1 MKRIEQYIAGIEP
14 VNTARDAEVQA
25 HLNNLTKPLGS
36 LGRLEDF
43 AARFIRASD
52 SYPPRLKKK
61 AIYIMAADHGVCAE
75 GVSAFP
81 AEVTP
86 QMVLNF
92 LRGGAGIN
100 VLARHTGCE
109 TVVVDMGVNYDF
121 ENTPGLVNRKVAKG
135 SKNIAKE
142 AAMTEKE
149 LEQAI
154 FAGIGLAEEAA
165 KNGVDIIGTGDMGI
179 GNTTPS
185 TALYAAMLGLS
196 PDTIV
201 GPGTGLDAAGIARK
215 TEVLNRILALH
226 TPFASPLD
234 ALRKVGGLEIAG
246 LTGLIL
252 GAAKNRIPVVVDGFI
267 SMAAAI
273 VAIRSAPPVHQRVF
287 FAHFSAERG
296 HRRICEEVGVK
307 PILDLDMRLGEG
319 TGAALAIGIIEAS
332 VKIYNEMATFGGA
345 GVSTAL

>member
-1 MKRIEQYIAGIEP
+1 MKRIEQYISAIRP
-14 VNTARDAEVQA
+14 VDTARDGEIQA
-25 HLNNLTKPLGS
+25 HLDNLTKPPGS
-36 LGRLEDF
+36 LGRLEETV
-43 AARFIRASD
+43 ARYIRASTAF
-52 SYPPRLKKK
+52 PPRLRKK
-61 AIYIMAADHGVCAE
+61 AIYIMAGDHGVCAE

-92 LRGGAGIN
+92 LRGGAAIN

-121 ENTPGLVNRKVAKG
+121 DKTPGLVNLKVAKG
-135 SKNIAKE
+135 TKNIAKE

-149 LEQAI
+149 LEQAV

-185 TALYAAMLGLS
+185 TALYAALLGLN
-196 PDTIV
+196 PEEIT
-201 GPGTGLDAAGIARK
+201 GPGTGLDAAGVKRK
-215 TEVLNRILALH
+215 TEVLKRVLALH
-226 TPFASPLD
+226 APFASPLD

-246 LTGLIL
+246 ITGLIF
-252 GAAKNRIPVVVDGFI
+252 GAAKHNIPVVVDGFI

-273 VAIRSAPPVHQRVF
+273 TAIRSAPPVHQRVF
-287 FAHFSAERG
+287 FAHLSAERG

-319 TGAALAIGIIEAS
+319 TGAALAIGIVEAS
-332 VKIYNEMATFGGA
+332 VKIYNEMATFGSA